1 MCGVIGL
8 IVEREREDLGQVA
21 SKLLRMLEYRG
32 YDSTGAIL
40 QGSSGIA
47 LRKDVGAPS
56 AVTKRLGIEDLPG
69 RVFCGQVRWATFGTV
84 TRENAQPHEVRCKT
98 HLYGAHN
105 GNITNCDQLKR
116 RLLAKGHAVVSDN
129 DGEMLVHTVEHY
141 FAEELTKIDA
151 DDHGERRKALNRAI
165 VRASAD
171 MVGSF
176 AAVVVDPVS
185 QTVACIKAG
194 SSLYLGVGRDPERGA
209 FVIASSDLSSVLSM
223 TKILVPLNEKE
234 FCLYTAGEF
243 QVHAVKNGAPI
254 RRAPVRSRLRVEET
268 KLAPP
273 WRFFM
278 EQEIHAQVSA
288 SAKLLALYTGRSER
302 LDLIRALL
310 AEEPDLVKNVKHAVK
325 ALADLTDPDELARR
339 AELLL
344 AAEELRRLVAVAG
357 GAGFRPAAEEPF
369 ESSYAN
375 LLEDLRHLHPE
386 AAGATLHLI
395 DAVFLL
401 DEVSDI
407 SSRIDRFVDRI
418 AEAHEYGS
426 SIYLLACGTS
436 FHAAKTA
443 AIFFDRIAGLNIFP
457 ILPGEFRSQYA
468 HSIRDR
474 DVVIGISQSGETKD
488 LIDVYNLVRESG
500 RAATLIAIV
509 NNTNST
515 LALEKSELYVP
526 LFCGP
531 EIAVPAT
538 KSFLNQLLV
547 LYVLALRVAERF
559 AHLGIRRIDGG
570 ALARAKKN
578 LFRVPSLVEETLR
591 TSGDA
596 VARAAGELHLAPSI
610 HILATG
616 MLGIAK
622 EGALKIRE
630 VVLNHTEG
638 FEASE
643 FKHGPN
649 TILGL
654 NTLYGPQEL
663 HAFLAAIAGSLER
676 AATDHGKRLGGRE
689 AARLLALAAD
699 RLLLGKESGVARDRE
714 QVAWIA
720 DPALFSALYRP
731 YPLVFVTGPNE
742 RDVNLTISQINT
754 HKIRGASVFMIAEE
768 NPFLREAV
776 EKSPDLPGASYR
788 CGYIP
793 LPETGDEILCAFT
806 SAVVL
811 QTLALAMSVRKMELL
826 DRLGLLDHGVHPD
839 APKNVSKSI
848 TVD

>member
-8 IVEREREDLGQVA
+8 IVDRERKDLGRVA
-21 SKLLRMLEYRG
+21 SRLLRMLEYRG

-40 QGSSGIA
+40 QGDAGIE

-56 AVTKRLGIEDLPG
+56 VVTKALGIEDLPG

-84 TRENAQPHEVRCKT
+84 TRQNAQPHEVRCKT

-141 FAEELTKIDA
+141 FAEELTKTDA
-151 DDHGERRKALNRAI
+151 ADHARRREALRRAI

-185 QTVACIKAG
+185 RTVGCIKAG
-194 SSLYLGVGRDPERGA
+194 SSLYLGVGRDPEHGP
-209 FVIASSDLSSVLSM
+209 FVIASSDLSSVLSL
-223 TKILVPLNEKE
+223 TRILVPLNEKE
-234 FCLYTAGEF
+234 FCLYTAGEY
-243 QVHAVKNGAPI
+243 QVHAVKTGAPI
-254 RRAPVRSRLRVEET
+254 RRSPVRSRLRVEET
-268 KLAPP
+268 KLAAPH
-273 WRFFM
+273 RFFM
-278 EQEIHAQVSA
+278 EQEIHAQVPA
-288 SAKLLALYTGRSER
+288 AAKLLALYTGRSER
-302 LDLIRALL
+302 LDLIRALS
-310 AEEPDLVKNVKHAVK
+310 AAEPDLVKNVKHAVK
-325 ALADLTDPDELARR
+325 GLADLTDHDELARR
-339 AELLL
+339 ADVALRSSELARLL
-344 AAEELRRLVAVAG
+344 GAAAE
-357 GAGFRPAAEEPF
+357 AGFRPSAAEPF

-375 LLEDLRHLHPE
+375 LLDDLRQIAPA
-386 AAGATLHLI
+386 AAGAPLHLL
-395 DAVFLL
+395 DLVFLL
-401 DEVSDI
+401 DEAGDI
-407 SSRIDRFVDRI
+407 ASRIDRFVDRI

-443 AIFFDRIAGLNIFP
+443 CLFFDRIAGLNIFP

-488 LIDVYNLVRESG
+488 LIDVYNLVRDSG

-547 LYVLALRVAERF
+547 LFVLALRVAERF
-559 AHLGIRRIDGG
+559 AHLGLRRIDGAG
-570 ALARAKKN
+570 LERARRN
-578 LFRVPSLVEETLR
+578 LFRVPELVERTLR
-591 TSGDA
+591 STAAEVDR
-596 VARAAGELHLAPSI
+596 VAGELFLAPSI

-654 NTLYGPQEL
+654 NTLYGPREVRSFV
-663 HAFLAAIAGSLER
+663 ASLASSLER
-676 AATDHGKRLGGRE
+676 AGERGKRMGGKE
-689 AARLLALAAD
+689 AARLLTLSAA
-699 RLLLGKESGVARDRE
+699 RLLVGEEAGSARDRE
-714 QVAWIA
+714 AVDWVA
-720 DPALFSALYRP
+720 DPALLGSLGSS
-731 YPLVFVTGPNE
+731 YPLVFVTGPGE

-754 HKIRGASVFMIAEE
+754 HKIRGAGVFMIAEE
-768 NPFLREAV
+768 NPFLRDAV
-776 EKSPDLPGASYR
+776 DKAPDLPGGYPH
-788 CGYIP
+788 GYIV
-793 LPETGDEILCAFT
+793 LPETGDELLCAF
-806 SAVVL
+806 SAAVVL
-811 QTLALAMSVRKMELL
+811 QTLALSMSVRKMELL
-826 DRLGLLDHGVHPD
+826 DRIGMTGHGVHPD